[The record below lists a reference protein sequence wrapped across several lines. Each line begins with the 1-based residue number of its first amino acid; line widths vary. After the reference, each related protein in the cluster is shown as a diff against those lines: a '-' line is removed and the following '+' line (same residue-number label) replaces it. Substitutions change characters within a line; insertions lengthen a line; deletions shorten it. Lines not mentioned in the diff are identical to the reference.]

1 MNIITFRK
9 IYIESNDIVRKIL
22 CKNVFLKVVKKAMND
37 YIKKDFTYNSIDE
50 IKHLILMTLKDEE
63 LDEVIE
69 LRDSIKRL
77 QV

>member
-1 MNIITFRK
+1 MSIITFRK

-22 CKNVFLKVVKKAMND
+22 CKNVFLKVVKKAMHD

-77 QV
+77 KV